1 LNAIE
6 TENNSYD
13 QKLHRSR
20 YTANSVYNNIEVIK
34 IPANIFATYKY
45 KIPANIFATYIYKK
59 PTNGRF
65 IKQNIHYITLKLLQL
80 FMTLHTYTLFAMLET
95 KQGHNSNG
103 CFIQCLKV
111 PHKYMVFTY
120 TVIETK

>member
-6 TENNSYD
+6 TGNNSYD

-20 YTANSVYNNIEVIK
+20 YTANSAYNNIEGIK

-45 KIPANIFATYIYKK
+45 NTTA
-59 PTNGRF
+59 NGR
-65 IKQNIHYITLKLLQL
+65 IIEQNIHYITLKLLQL
-80 FMTLHTYTLFAMLET
+80 LVTLHTYTLFAMLET